1 MGRFLCGIQAD
12 VNARILMWEA
22 FFVVS
27 WLQALSSIN
36 VPATVYTLVGREFVL
51 MDWFI
56 RSLHGHLEQTS
67 GEAVEVNPFRFEE
80 EGCAGAIFACQSVS
94 LFSTSSLVVLENCTA
109 MLASGKAKH
118 DTSEMESYLANPIP
132 NRTLVI
138 TVVGDKMDERKKLT
152 KLAKSQVVVDCS
164 TPKEHEA
171 LDIVQRLATE
181 RDILMAPDGLKELW
195 RRSQSIS
202 HCVAELDK
210 LWTYTD
216 ARPITANDVAQL
228 VALPLEDNVFAWIDG
243 VVKGDLERSF
253 HALKDVE
260 MSGSDP
266 FALLSLIA
274 RQLRLMWYA
283 RVFGGK
289 GYSHQQ
295 IAGKTGAHPYAVRVA
310 GDQARSISPHVIE
323 RLTTI
328 VADAEYEIKSGRRD
342 IRQAL
347 EWVILSC
354 ASTSN

>member
-1 MGRFLCGIQAD
+1 
-12 VNARILMWEA
+12 MWEA

-27 WLQALSSIN
+27 WLQALTSIKAQKA
-36 VPATVYTLVGREFVL
+36 PAAVYTLVGREFVL

-56 RSLHGHLEQTS
+56 RSLHAHLEQTL
-67 GEAVEVNPFRFEE
+67 EEPVEVNPFRFEE
-80 EGCAGAIFACQSVS
+80 EGCEGAIFACQSVS
-94 LFSTSSLVVLENCTA
+94 LFSTSSLVLLENFTA
-109 MLASGKAKH
+109 LLASGKTKH

-138 TVVGDKMDERKKLT
+138 TVVGDKLDERKKLT

-164 TPKEHEA
+164 TPKENEA
-171 LDIVQRLATE
+171 LEIVQQLADQ
-181 RDILMAPDGLKELW
+181 RDIQLAPDGLQELW
-195 RRSQSIS
+195 RRCPSIS
-202 HCVAELDK
+202 QCAAELDK
-210 LWTYTD
+210 LWTYTSGK
-216 ARPITANDVAQL
+216 PITTNDVAQL
-228 VALPLEDNVFAWIDG
+228 VALPLEDNVFSWIDG

-253 HALKDVE
+253 RALKDVE
-260 MSGSDP
+260 LGGADP

-283 RVFGGK
+283 RVFGAK

-295 IAGKTGAHPYAVRVA
+295 IAGKTSAHPYAVRVA
-310 GDQARSISPHVIE
+310 AEQARLISPDVIE

-347 EWVILSC
+347 EWVVLSC
-354 ASTSN
+354 ASTSK